1 MIIGGI
7 NLIALPLWDL
17 PDMTLAWKVNNLM
30 FDTQMMRL
38 GALQPVRITLWASTN
53 WPSSKARVTSV
64 NSLSRL
70 TRWFSLGT
78 KLRIHKKIKHPNKFW
93 DANNCNRCQ
102 YWYDL
107 TTRLKI
113 HMILMTETSPWML
126 WKCISVQCNVH
137 FSQCYCCWYAQCF
150 YAGFLRDL
158 YYQTS
163 NSCSYDF
170 PQIFAVVSA
179 LIQWTRRYNATK
191 FPW

>member
-1 MIIGGI
+1 
-7 NLIALPLWDL
+7 
-17 PDMTLAWKVNNLM
+17 MTLAWKVNNLM

-93 DANNCNRCQ
+93 DANNCNCCQ

-113 HMILMTETSPWML
+113 HMILMTETKLEKHKTCHENP
-126 WKCISVQCNVH
+126 KCGQCGKVFGARRNLRRHENNVH
-137 FSQCYCCWYAQCF
+137 ANNHANLS
-150 YAGFLRDL
+150 
-158 YYQTS
+158 TNS
-163 NSCSYDF
+163 NKSDGDNNGNT
-170 PQIFAVVSA
+170 PA
-179 LIQWTRRYNATK
+179 
-191 FPW
+191 